1 MSPRTG
7 GTDPAPAKKYPLRLQ
22 MPVDDPDV
30 DAFLAAQGV
39 RFQSQAIVMLI
50 RMWVNEFG
58 PTNVLEQTMGAVT
71 VSGLKRGLVSN
82 PASDEPETTERATAP
97 TSAARP
103 QSAPAPAP
111 APAPEPESVA
121 TPEPAQAPTPPPTPA
136 ATTKPAA
143 SPPSDDFEDLFRQ

>member
-7 GTDPAPAKKYPLRLQ
+7 GNDAFPPKKYPLRLQ
-22 MPVDDPDV
+22 MPADDPDV

-71 VSGLKRGLVSN
+71 ASGLKQRPSADGAPARPATTRY
-82 PASDEPETTERATAP
+82 PASPQQYDRPDTAEEPEPAAAEERQMP
-97 TSAARP
+97 P
-103 QSAPAPAP
+103 KPAPA
-111 APAPEPESVA
+111 VA
-121 TPEPAQAPTPPPTPA
+121 TSPPPAQKSA
-136 ATTKPAA
+136 A
-143 SPPSDDFEDLFRQ
+143 PSDDFEDLFRKK

>member
-7 GTDPAPAKKYPLRLQ
+7 DTDPAPSKKYPLRLQ

-58 PTNVLEQTMGAVT
+58 PTNVLEQTMGSVT
-71 VSGLKRGLVSN
+71 VSGLKRNSVSTST
-82 PASDEPETTERATAP
+82 PARPATAEPAVVEQPTAP
-97 TSAARP
+97 TSVA
-103 QSAPAPAP
+103 QSAP
-111 APAPEPESVA
+111 ESV
-121 TPEPAQAPTPPPTPA
+121 QAPTPA
-136 ATTKPAA
+136 ATPEPGPTPAPA
-143 SPPSDDFEDLFRQ
+143 PSPPPATAAPSDDFEDLFRQ

>member
-1 MSPRTG
+1 MSESDASPS
-7 GTDPAPAKKYPLRLQ
+7 KKYPLRLQ

-71 VSGLKRGLVSN
+71 ASALKQHPVATRS
-82 PASDEPETTERATAP
+82 SDGPTTPQAP
-97 TSAARP
+97 
-103 QSAPAPAP
+103 SAPRQSEALESSASVKQTASPSRLVTPQPAP
-111 APAPEPESVA
+111 S
-121 TPEPAQAPTPPPTPA
+121 
-136 ATTKPAA
+136 TTAG
-143 SPPSDDFEDLFRQ
+143 PSDDFEDLFRKTSS

>member
-7 GTDPAPAKKYPLRLQ
+7 DNDPSPSKKYPLRLQ

-71 VSGLKRGLVSN
+71 VSALKQHPSTNRTSAR
-82 PASDEPETTERATAP
+82 PATAQSPPGPQQYDRSATTDEPEPATAEDP
-97 TSAARP
+97 E
-103 QSAPAPAP
+103 SAPRSAP
-111 APAPEPESVA
+111 
-121 TPEPAQAPTPPPTPA
+121 QATPPPAPPAPSTPA
-136 ATTKPAA
+136 G
-143 SPPSDDFEDLFRQ
+143 PSDDFEDLFRKKKS

>member
-7 GTDPAPAKKYPLRLQ
+7 DNESSPPKKYPLRLQ

-71 VSGLKRGLVSN
+71 ASAIKQG
-82 PASDEPETTERATAP
+82 PAGDRTATRPATTRYPAEAQQYDRPDTAEDREPAATKEREMP
-97 TSAARP
+97 P
-103 QSAPAPAP
+103 KPAPA
-111 APAPEPESVA
+111 VA
-121 TPEPAQAPTPPPTPA
+121 SPPA
-136 ATTKPAA
+136 AQKSAA
-143 SPPSDDFEDLFRQ
+143 PSDDFEDLFRKK